1 MQEGIFIAVTVLE
14 HKCSAICTALAVV
27 RTLVLLSLQV
37 SSLKNRL
44 KKVSTTTGDGVSR
57 AFLKAQAALFGS
69 YRNALQIEPVRD
81 GAGEPIE
88 SN

>member
-1 MQEGIFIAVTVLE
+1 M
-14 HKCSAICTALAVV
+14 
-27 RTLVLLSLQV
+27 

-69 YRNALQIEPVRD
+69 YRNALQIEPVRAHSRHTN
-81 GAGEPIE
+81 GIE
-88 SN
+88 LEVNAVSQSATEGICDRMSE

>member
-1 MQEGIFIAVTVLE
+1 MLWCECG
-14 HKCSAICTALAVV
+14 
-27 RTLVLLSLQV
+27 VLLSLQV

-69 YRNALQIEPVRD
+69 YRNALQIEPVRAHCRHTN
-81 GAGEPIE
+81 GIE
-88 SN
+88 LEVNAVSQQQKEYVTE